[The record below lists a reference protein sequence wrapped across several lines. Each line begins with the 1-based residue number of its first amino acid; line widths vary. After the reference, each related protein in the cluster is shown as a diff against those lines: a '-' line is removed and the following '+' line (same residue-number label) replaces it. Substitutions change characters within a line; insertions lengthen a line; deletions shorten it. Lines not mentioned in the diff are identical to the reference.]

1 MEELYEILEDIIP
14 GEDYKNST
22 ALVDDDILTSFELVR
37 LVTEIDS
44 TFDISIPSS
53 EIVPDNFNSAETIWA
68 EPADHGSCIVRVW
81 IFLCSPPASVLHSP
95 RAVPV
100 ADPFSGQ
107 RPVLRLCRPFVDPLS
122 CGFFGLCLV
131 SGA

>member
-68 EPADHGSCIVRVW
+68 LIERLG
-81 IFLCSPPASVLHSP
+81 
-95 RAVPV
+95 RA
-100 ADPFSGQ
+100 G
-107 RPVLRLCRPFVDPLS
+107 
-122 CGFFGLCLV
+122 
-131 SGA
+131 

>member
-14 GEDYKNST
+14 GEDYRNST

-68 EPADHGSCIVRVW
+68 LIERLGGAD
-81 IFLCSPPASVLHSP
+81 
-95 RAVPV
+95 
-100 ADPFSGQ
+100 
-107 RPVLRLCRPFVDPLS
+107 
-122 CGFFGLCLV
+122 
-131 SGA
+131 

>member
-1 MEELYEILEDIIP
+1 MEELYEIMEDIIP

-68 EPADHGSCIVRVW
+68 LIE
-81 IFLCSPPASVLHSP
+81 
-95 RAVPV
+95 
-100 ADPFSGQ
+100 
-107 RPVLRLCRPFVDPLS
+107 RL
-122 CGFFGLCLV
+122 G
-131 SGA
+131 GAG

>member
-22 ALVDDDILTSFELVR
+22 ALVDDDILTSFELIR

-53 EIVPDNFNSAETIWA
+53 EIVPDNFNSAESIWA
-68 EPADHGSCIVRVW
+68 LIERLGGAD
-81 IFLCSPPASVLHSP
+81 
-95 RAVPV
+95 
-100 ADPFSGQ
+100 
-107 RPVLRLCRPFVDPLS
+107 
-122 CGFFGLCLV
+122 
-131 SGA
+131 

>member
-68 EPADHGSCIVRVW
+68 LIE
-81 IFLCSPPASVLHSP
+81 
-95 RAVPV
+95 
-100 ADPFSGQ
+100 
-107 RPVLRLCRPFVDPLS
+107 RL
-122 CGFFGLCLV
+122 GGT
-131 SGA
+131 G

>member
-1 MEELYEILEDIIP
+1 MEEFYEILEDIIP

-53 EIVPDNFNSAETIWA
+53 EIVPDNFNSVESIWA
-68 EPADHGSCIVRVW
+68 LIERLGGAD
-81 IFLCSPPASVLHSP
+81 
-95 RAVPV
+95 
-100 ADPFSGQ
+100 
-107 RPVLRLCRPFVDPLS
+107 
-122 CGFFGLCLV
+122 
-131 SGA
+131 

>member
-22 ALVDDDILTSFELVR
+22 ALVDDDILTSFELIR

-68 EPADHGSCIVRVW
+68 LIERLGGAD
-81 IFLCSPPASVLHSP
+81 
-95 RAVPV
+95 
-100 ADPFSGQ
+100 
-107 RPVLRLCRPFVDPLS
+107 
-122 CGFFGLCLV
+122 
-131 SGA
+131 

>member
-14 GEDYKNST
+14 GEDYKTST
-22 ALVDDDILTSFELVR
+22 ALVDDDILTSFELIR

-68 EPADHGSCIVRVW
+68 LIERLGGAD
-81 IFLCSPPASVLHSP
+81 
-95 RAVPV
+95 
-100 ADPFSGQ
+100 
-107 RPVLRLCRPFVDPLS
+107 
-122 CGFFGLCLV
+122 
-131 SGA
+131 

>member
-44 TFDISIPSS
+44 TCDISIPSS
-53 EIVPDNFNSAETIWA
+53 EIVPDNFNSAESIWA
-68 EPADHGSCIVRVW
+68 LIERLGGAD
-81 IFLCSPPASVLHSP
+81 
-95 RAVPV
+95 
-100 ADPFSGQ
+100 
-107 RPVLRLCRPFVDPLS
+107 
-122 CGFFGLCLV
+122 
-131 SGA
+131 

>member
-44 TFDISIPSS
+44 TFDISS

-68 EPADHGSCIVRVW
+68 LIE
-81 IFLCSPPASVLHSP
+81 
-95 RAVPV
+95 
-100 ADPFSGQ
+100 
-107 RPVLRLCRPFVDPLS
+107 RL
-122 CGFFGLCLV
+122 G
-131 SGA
+131 GAG

>member
-68 EPADHGSCIVRVW
+68 LIA
-81 IFLCSPPASVLHSP
+81 
-95 RAVPV
+95 
-100 ADPFSGQ
+100 
-107 RPVLRLCRPFVDPLS
+107 RL
-122 CGFFGLCLV
+122 G
-131 SGA
+131 GAG

>member
-53 EIVPDNFNSAETIWA
+53 EIVPDNFNSAETTWA
-68 EPADHGSCIVRVW
+68 LIE
-81 IFLCSPPASVLHSP
+81 
-95 RAVPV
+95 
-100 ADPFSGQ
+100 
-107 RPVLRLCRPFVDPLS
+107 RL
-122 CGFFGLCLV
+122 G
-131 SGA
+131 GAG

>member
-1 MEELYEILEDIIP
+1 MRSWRTFIP

-53 EIVPDNFNSAETIWA
+53 EIVPDNFNSVESIWA
-68 EPADHGSCIVRVW
+68 LIERLGGAD
-81 IFLCSPPASVLHSP
+81 
-95 RAVPV
+95 
-100 ADPFSGQ
+100 
-107 RPVLRLCRPFVDPLS
+107 
-122 CGFFGLCLV
+122 
-131 SGA
+131 

>member
-53 EIVPDNFNSAETIWA
+53 EIVPDNFNSAETIW
-68 EPADHGSCIVRVW
+68 R
-81 IFLCSPPASVLHSP
+81 
-95 RAVPV
+95 
-100 ADPFSGQ
+100 
-107 RPVLRLCRPFVDPLS
+107 
-122 CGFFGLCLV
+122 
-131 SGA
+131 

>member
-53 EIVPDNFNSAETIWA
+53 EIVPDNFNSAESIWA
-68 EPADHGSCIVRVW
+68 LIERLGGAD
-81 IFLCSPPASVLHSP
+81 
-95 RAVPV
+95 
-100 ADPFSGQ
+100 
-107 RPVLRLCRPFVDPLS
+107 
-122 CGFFGLCLV
+122 
-131 SGA
+131 

>member
-44 TFDISIPSS
+44 TFDISIPPARS
-53 EIVPDNFNSAETIWA
+53 FTIL
-68 EPADHGSCIVRVW
+68 IQRK
-81 IFLCSPPASVLHSP
+81 
-95 RAVPV
+95 
-100 ADPFSGQ
+100 PFG
-107 RPVLRLCRPFVDPLS
+107 R
-122 CGFFGLCLV
+122 
-131 SGA
+131 

>member
-22 ALVDDDILTSFELVR
+22 ALVDDDILTSFELIR

-44 TFDISIPSS
+44 MFDISIPSS

-68 EPADHGSCIVRVW
+68 LIERLGGAD
-81 IFLCSPPASVLHSP
+81 
-95 RAVPV
+95 
-100 ADPFSGQ
+100 
-107 RPVLRLCRPFVDPLS
+107 
-122 CGFFGLCLV
+122 
-131 SGA
+131 

>member
-68 EPADHGSCIVRVW
+68 LIERLGGAD
-81 IFLCSPPASVLHSP
+81 
-95 RAVPV
+95 
-100 ADPFSGQ
+100 
-107 RPVLRLCRPFVDPLS
+107 
-122 CGFFGLCLV
+122 
-131 SGA
+131 

>member
-44 TFDISIPSS
+44 MFDISIPSS
-53 EIVPDNFNSAETIWA
+53 EIVPDNFNSADSIWA
-68 EPADHGSCIVRVW
+68 LIERLGGAD
-81 IFLCSPPASVLHSP
+81 
-95 RAVPV
+95 
-100 ADPFSGQ
+100 
-107 RPVLRLCRPFVDPLS
+107 
-122 CGFFGLCLV
+122 
-131 SGA
+131 

>member
-22 ALVDDDILTSFELVR
+22 ARVDDDILTSFELVR

-53 EIVPDNFNSAETIWA
+53 EIVPDNFNSAESIWA
-68 EPADHGSCIVRVW
+68 LIERLGGAD
-81 IFLCSPPASVLHSP
+81 
-95 RAVPV
+95 
-100 ADPFSGQ
+100 
-107 RPVLRLCRPFVDPLS
+107 
-122 CGFFGLCLV
+122 
-131 SGA
+131 

>member
-53 EIVPDNFNSAETIWA
+53 EIVPDNVNSAETIWA
-68 EPADHGSCIVRVW
+68 LIERLGGAD
-81 IFLCSPPASVLHSP
+81 
-95 RAVPV
+95 
-100 ADPFSGQ
+100 
-107 RPVLRLCRPFVDPLS
+107 
-122 CGFFGLCLV
+122 
-131 SGA
+131 

>member
-53 EIVPDNFNSAETIWA
+53 EIVPDNFNSAEIIWA
-68 EPADHGSCIVRVW
+68 LIE
-81 IFLCSPPASVLHSP
+81 
-95 RAVPV
+95 
-100 ADPFSGQ
+100 
-107 RPVLRLCRPFVDPLS
+107 RL
-122 CGFFGLCLV
+122 G
-131 SGA
+131 GAG

>member
-53 EIVPDNFNSAETIWA
+53 EIVPDNFNSVESIWA
-68 EPADHGSCIVRVW
+68 LIERLGGAD
-81 IFLCSPPASVLHSP
+81 
-95 RAVPV
+95 
-100 ADPFSGQ
+100 
-107 RPVLRLCRPFVDPLS
+107 
-122 CGFFGLCLV
+122 
-131 SGA
+131 

>member
-44 TFDISIPSS
+44 TFDISI
-53 EIVPDNFNSAETIWA
+53 
-68 EPADHGSCIVRVW
+68 
-81 IFLCSPPASVLHSP
+81 
-95 RAVPV
+95 
-100 ADPFSGQ
+100 
-107 RPVLRLCRPFVDPLS
+107 LS
-122 CGFFGLCLV
+122 LIHI
-131 SGA
+131 

>member
-14 GEDYKNST
+14 GEDYRNST

-53 EIVPDNFNSAETIWA
+53 EIVPDNFNSAESIWA
-68 EPADHGSCIVRVW
+68 LIERLGGAD
-81 IFLCSPPASVLHSP
+81 
-95 RAVPV
+95 
-100 ADPFSGQ
+100 
-107 RPVLRLCRPFVDPLS
+107 
-122 CGFFGLCLV
+122 
-131 SGA
+131 

>member
-14 GEDYKNST
+14 GEDYRNST

-53 EIVPDNFNSAETIWA
+53 EIVPDNFNSADSIWA
-68 EPADHGSCIVRVW
+68 LIERLGGAD
-81 IFLCSPPASVLHSP
+81 
-95 RAVPV
+95 
-100 ADPFSGQ
+100 
-107 RPVLRLCRPFVDPLS
+107 
-122 CGFFGLCLV
+122 
-131 SGA
+131 

>member
-22 ALVDDDILTSFELVR
+22 ALEDDDILTSFELVR

-53 EIVPDNFNSAETIWA
+53 EIVPDNFNSAESIWA
-68 EPADHGSCIVRVW
+68 LIERLGGAD
-81 IFLCSPPASVLHSP
+81 
-95 RAVPV
+95 
-100 ADPFSGQ
+100 
-107 RPVLRLCRPFVDPLS
+107 
-122 CGFFGLCLV
+122 
-131 SGA
+131 

>member
-44 TFDISIPSS
+44 TFDISIPSI

-68 EPADHGSCIVRVW
+68 LIERLGGAD
-81 IFLCSPPASVLHSP
+81 
-95 RAVPV
+95 
-100 ADPFSGQ
+100 
-107 RPVLRLCRPFVDPLS
+107 
-122 CGFFGLCLV
+122 
-131 SGA
+131 

>member
-53 EIVPDNFNSAETIWA
+53 EIIPDNFNSVESIWA
-68 EPADHGSCIVRVW
+68 LIERLGGAD
-81 IFLCSPPASVLHSP
+81 
-95 RAVPV
+95 
-100 ADPFSGQ
+100 
-107 RPVLRLCRPFVDPLS
+107 
-122 CGFFGLCLV
+122 
-131 SGA
+131 

>member
-22 ALVDDDILTSFELVR
+22 ALVDDDILTSIELVR

-53 EIVPDNFNSAETIWA
+53 EIVPDNFNSVESIWA
-68 EPADHGSCIVRVW
+68 LIERLGGAD
-81 IFLCSPPASVLHSP
+81 
-95 RAVPV
+95 
-100 ADPFSGQ
+100 
-107 RPVLRLCRPFVDPLS
+107 
-122 CGFFGLCLV
+122 
-131 SGA
+131 

>member
-53 EIVPDNFNSAETIWA
+53 EIVPDNFNSVESIWA
-68 EPADHGSCIVRVW
+68 LIE
-81 IFLCSPPASVLHSP
+81 
-95 RAVPV
+95 
-100 ADPFSGQ
+100 
-107 RPVLRLCRPFVDPLS
+107 RL
-122 CGFFGLCLV
+122 G
-131 SGA
+131 GAG

>member
-44 TFDISIPSS
+44 TFDISIPAS
-53 EIVPDNFNSAETIWA
+53 EIVPDNFNSADSIWA
-68 EPADHGSCIVRVW
+68 LIERLGGS
-81 IFLCSPPASVLHSP
+81 
-95 RAVPV
+95 
-100 ADPFSGQ
+100 G
-107 RPVLRLCRPFVDPLS
+107 
-122 CGFFGLCLV
+122 
-131 SGA
+131 